1 MSLTEVLQQAN
12 PGPLKEAV
20 EHSRAGRGASALVA
34 AEKKML
40 DLLGGLDEDEPF
52 TLEAAWAMSQHAEIL
67 YRYGDPDLAV
77 AAADLAMRTF
87 LNRGAEINQTTLAR
101 VYYVRAFTIAA
112 LIAAD
117 VHQRFGRADIAAS
130 ARSMADESLRT
141 SPGITVEPALPLL
154 ADMSLARAL
163 DRVLALPADRSPQ
176 TAEAMASVERI
187 KGSVIVPAVDCT
199 LAFTSGRATELEPV
213 LVAGILAAGCAA
225 VADDDPAAALRIG
238 LEAHVLYAGA
248 SEAQTPPLRYDFAS
262 HGQLWARTLLL
273 CSRAAAQHDM
283 PDLALDLASWMG
295 GAVEGLVPVALI
307 SPETRSLA
315 CECLAWHA
323 ELLQSHGKTDGA
335 NQARQMLRGLKALP

>member
-40 DLLGGLDEDEPF
+40 DLLGGLDENEPF

-67 YRYGDPDLAV
+67 YRSGDPDIAV

-248 SEAQTPPLRYDFAS
+248 SEAQTPPMRYDFAS

-307 SPETRSLA
+307 PETRSLA